1 MLETK
6 ILTVSLHPMVIGKR
20 LKQAESEC
28 GVAAR
33 YRIVKDARRGSHLII
48 CLPRRKNFTI
58 FHFEAMLHSMDNN
71 V

>member
-33 YRIVKDARRGSHLII
+33 YRIVVKMLGTARILHLYKH
-48 CLPRRKNFTI
+48 PYNHSGQAKNDDHI
-58 FHFEAMLHSMDNN
+58 
-71 V
+71 